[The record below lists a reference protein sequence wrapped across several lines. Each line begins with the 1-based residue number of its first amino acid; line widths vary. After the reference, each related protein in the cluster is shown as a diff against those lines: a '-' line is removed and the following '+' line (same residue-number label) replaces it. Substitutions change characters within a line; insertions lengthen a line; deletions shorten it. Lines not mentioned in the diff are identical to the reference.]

1 MSTVEGEDLRGTH
14 YVDCQLDGAE
24 FREVTLVGARFI
36 GSVMIDVEIDA
47 LVRNLTVNGVD
58 VVPLVE
64 AELDR
69 RHPERVALRPTDVAG
84 VLAALDVVDDF
95 WAPTLERVRGL
106 PEEMRYERVHGE
118 WSFVETLRHLVHVY
132 DGWFARAVL
141 GEEEPYSPLGLT
153 ASFLDPADFGIDPD
167 LRPALDDVLEAR
179 HRRQQ
184 QVRDHVRALDDEG
197 LNTPVPT
204 HGDQGFPP
212 VEERSTLDC
221 LRVIFDEEWA
231 HHRFAARDLAE
242 LSPSAP
248 PESTGQPG

>member
-1 MSTVEGEDLRGTH
+1 MSTVEGEDLRGVR

-69 RHPERVALRPTDVAG
+69 RHPERIALRPTDVAG
-84 VLAALDVVDDF
+84 VLTALDVVDDF
-95 WAPTLERVRGL
+95 WTPTVDRARGL
-106 PEEMRYERVHGE
+106 PEELIYQRVHDE

-132 DGWFARAVL
+132 DGWFGRAVL
-141 GEEEPYSPLGLT
+141 GEAEPYNGLGLT
-153 ASFLDPADFGIDPD
+153 ASFLDPADFGIDPG
-167 LRPALDDVLEAR
+167 LRPALDDVLAAR
-179 HRRQQ
+179 RDRQQ
-184 QVRDHVRALDDEG
+184 QVRDHVRALDEES
-197 LNTPVPT
+197 LNAPLPT
-204 HGDQGFPP
+204 HGTPGFPP
-212 VEERSTLDC
+212 EEDRSTLDC

-231 HHRFAARDLAE
+231 HHRFAVRDLAE
-242 LSPSAP
+242 LSPSGP
-248 PESTGQPG
+248 P